1 MLRGYYSHI
10 TSCVGQKYKKSV
22 IYSTTTDFVLTYGL
36 WLVSLALSA
45 RFFLLRL
52 FKMIFIMKKKH
63 RKRCF
68 GIAVCKFKEF
78 RYNIGIFRQ

>member
-1 MLRGYYSHI
+1 MCRAKVQKIRNIFYY
-10 TSCVGQKYKKSV
+10 
-22 IYSTTTDFVLTYGL
+22 YGLCIDL
-36 WLVSLALSA
+36 WLVPLALSV

-78 RYNIGIFRQ
+78 RYKIGIFRQ

>member
-1 MLRGYYSHI
+1 MA
-10 TSCVGQKYKKSV
+10 
-22 IYSTTTDFVLTYGL
+22 YGL
-36 WLVSLALSA
+36 WLVPLALSA

-78 RYNIGIFRQ
+78 RYKIGIFSAIISEFLNERAVSFQDISTSFLGYFKDSL

>member
-1 MLRGYYSHI
+1 MNNDYF
-10 TSCVGQKYKKSV
+10 CVAKIKAEDTKK
-22 IYSTTTDFVLTYGL
+22 
-36 WLVSLALSA
+36 
-45 RFFLLRL
+45 LLRL

-78 RYNIGIFRQ
+78 RYKIGIFRQ

>member
-1 MLRGYYSHI
+1 MCRAKVQKIRNIIFYY
-10 TSCVGQKYKKSV
+10 
-22 IYSTTTDFVLTYGL
+22 YGLCIDL
-36 WLVSLALSA
+36 WLVPLALSA

-78 RYNIGIFRQ
+78 RYKIGIFRQ